1 MSLYKIS
8 SLSILRT
15 RSHPENGNTY
25 TNPQMTDKC
34 KFLLCIVAKI
44 DIASDTPTTWR
55 CLKIQGMKRRLD
67 GNEEDNCQNKKT
79 KYQTLWHYYE
89 NIIRKANF
97 MFAWKK
103 PLHAWDKQMIKFGV
117 PEVKPHH
124 FFLSFFP
131 SPSSFP
137 SSTSSSLFSPPLLPP
152 PLPLPPLSAPP
163 PSQDV
168 K

>member
-1 MSLYKIS
+1 
-8 SLSILRT
+8 
-15 RSHPENGNTY
+15 
-25 TNPQMTDKC
+25 
-34 KFLLCIVAKI
+34 
-44 DIASDTPTTWR
+44 
-55 CLKIQGMKRRLD
+55 MKRRLD

-124 FFLSFFP
+124 FSLSFVP
-131 SPSSFP
+131 SPSSCVKP
-137 SSTSSSLFSPPLLPP
+137 TTTHNAVIVLTVQTTLKLLV
-152 PLPLPPLSAPP
+152 LGHIFTF
-163 PSQDV
+163 
-168 K
+168 